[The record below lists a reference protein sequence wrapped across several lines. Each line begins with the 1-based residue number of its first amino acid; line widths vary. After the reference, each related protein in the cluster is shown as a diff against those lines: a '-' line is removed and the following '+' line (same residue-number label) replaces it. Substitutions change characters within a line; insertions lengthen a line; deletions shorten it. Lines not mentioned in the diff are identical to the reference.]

1 MIYYLLILFFLLIL
15 LNKNKKSGYKN
26 YIDYEK
32 ISEKTILNC
41 PEQFEIGIGE
51 FKKNKSVQLFGYTKN
66 ELLDITR
73 FKDATVQELDF
84 NNLKFGRP
92 IEKYEPLPTDP
103 DFFKHL

>member
-15 LNKNKKSGYKN
+15 LNKNKKTGYKN

-32 ISEKTILNC
+32 ISEKPILNC

-51 FKKNKSVQLFGYTKN
+51 LNKKKSIQLFGYTKN

-73 FKDATVQELDF
+73 FKDATVQQLDF
-84 NNLKFGRP
+84 NNLRLGKT

>member
-1 MIYYLLILFFLLIL
+1 MIWYLLILFILLIL
-15 LNKNKKSGYKN
+15 LNKKTGYKN
-26 YIDYEK
+26 YTDYDK
-32 ISEKTILNC
+32 ISENPILNC

-51 FKKNKSVQLFGYTKN
+51 LNKKKSIQLFGYTKN